1 MRLSYGFDD
10 VETNV
15 SLIHDAEILMQA
27 FSEAALPGRYLVNNL
42 PFLKYVP
49 AWFPGAGWKRKC
61 QYIASVNKRTLYDS
75 FESVKESL
83 VGDRSLTFPSSTPL
97 ERREI

>member
-1 MRLSYGFDD
+1 
-10 VETNV
+10 
-15 SLIHDAEILMQA
+15 MQA

-49 AWFPGAGWKRKC
+49 SWLPGAGWKRKC

-83 VGDRSLTFPSSTPL
+83 VGDRFLRPLGTGKKRALTMSIAQGPS
-97 ERREI
+97 ERSPKHGG